1 MNLKPK
7 IIKLHCGMI
16 CPSGKSYTKGVYEVK
31 NIAEED
37 LSFVMNR
44 QTTVLEWEKSHPKRV
59 VNEDPVILGE

>member
-1 MNLKPK
+1 
-7 IIKLHCGMI
+7 MI
-16 CPSGKSYTKGVYEVK
+16 CPSGRSYTKGVYEVK